1 PNNLGTDLPKPGS
14 SRLLR
19 KMGERT
25 RPIETNESDFADSVR
40 NSGSMPR
47 AQATMGRRITR
58 QHLPDEFGAS
68 AGASPAIAA
77 FASDDS
83 SEAAQVGRRSATA
96 LPYQVRESLS

>member
-1 PNNLGTDLPKPGS
+1 MELETDLPKPG
-14 SRLLR
+14 RARVLR
-19 KMGERT
+19 TVGERT
-25 RPIETNESDFADSVR
+25 RASETNESDFADSVR
-40 NSGSMPR
+40 DSGSMPR

-58 QHLPDEFGAS
+58 QHVADEFGAS

-96 LPYQVRESLS
+96 LPYQVRGSLS